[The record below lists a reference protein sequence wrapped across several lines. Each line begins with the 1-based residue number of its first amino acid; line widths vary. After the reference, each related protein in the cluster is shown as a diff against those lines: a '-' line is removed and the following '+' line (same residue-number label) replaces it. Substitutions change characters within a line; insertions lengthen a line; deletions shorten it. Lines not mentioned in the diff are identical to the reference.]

1 MRNRKPR
8 KGGLEQAIQAA
19 GDMVKLANLIGLTV
33 QAVAQWSEVPP
44 ERCLS
49 VEAAT
54 GVSRHV
60 LRPDIYGDRP
70 VRPVSAR
77 GNESRA
83 AA

>member
-1 MRNRKPR
+1 
-8 KGGLEQAIQAA
+8 
-19 GDMVKLANLIGLTV
+19 MVKLANLIGLTT
-33 QAVAQWSEVPP
+33 QAVAQWTEVPP

-70 VRPVSAR
+70 ARPLAR
-77 GNESRA
+77 ATESRA